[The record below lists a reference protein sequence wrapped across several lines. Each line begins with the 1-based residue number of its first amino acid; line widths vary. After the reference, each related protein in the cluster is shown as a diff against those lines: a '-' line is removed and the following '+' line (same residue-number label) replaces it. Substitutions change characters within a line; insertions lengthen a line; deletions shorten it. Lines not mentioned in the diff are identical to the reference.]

1 MEQGLAI
8 QLNTNTLSAFG
19 ASSTVVELSL
29 GSVSGLVIASL
40 VSLLTLVFD
49 SWVLKKLDPF
59 ITIFKFLAMRVL
71 ESQNSLL
78 VFSYRSQNQTT
89 YSVK

>member
-49 SWVLKKLDPF
+49 S
-59 ITIFKFLAMRVL
+59 
-71 ESQNSLL
+71 
-78 VFSYRSQNQTT
+78 
-89 YSVK
+89 